1 MSKGKYEFGVYWI
14 NTMYGMRL
22 LIVKNGR
29 KLWLTPREVSKVVTE
44 VLRSGRVNVNVRVVS
59 GGKEKGSR

>member
-1 MSKGKYEFGVYWI
+1 MSKGRYEFGVYWI
-14 NTMYGMRL
+14 NTMHGLRL